1 MPTNFSF
8 SFALCIL
15 SCFYF
20 VMFFLLICEMRKV
33 DFSFL
38 LLQCAASCRW
48 PTTISG
54 RWLTAHSSAAQR
66 SSGLLG
72 LLTDICSWN
81 TFLTSS
87 FYKAGVWGRITH
99 TVLCVLR
106 HVLFILFQ
114 QTNPQGSCC
123 CPGLPR
129 PHTQQALRLFACR
142 QRVWIHSQLKDIR
155 HLCLIWQTARWDDY
169 FTVFIV
175 HK

>member
-1 MPTNFSF
+1 
-8 SFALCIL
+8 
-15 SCFYF
+15 
-20 VMFFLLICEMRKV
+20 MFFLLICEMRKV

-106 HVLFILFQ
+106 HVLFIWFQ

-129 PHTQQALRLFACR
+129 LHTQQALRLFACR
-142 QRVWIHSQLKDIR
+142 QRVSRTFVIFVLSDKQHGEMIILQ
-155 HLCLIWQTARWDDY
+155 CLSYTNGNFHAFLNDNSWLLIC
-169 FTVFIV
+169 FVFCKITS
-175 HK
+175 